1 MSNLQLESETYDYIS
16 GLGTTEERVLCEQVV
31 RFLFDDRSRKLKHI
45 SLGLLKAELDKK
57 VIPNDKMLFDV
68 VMHISSGAIRLLEM
82 KFKLVDM
89 EKDTEYLLT
98 HDEIHESMKCNVLYH
113 PNTGFEVP
121 NFKDK
126 VVVYFEASHILKAF
140 HEH

>member
-31 RFLFDDRSRKLKHI
+31 RFLFDDRSRKLRHI

-113 PNTGFEVP
+113 PNTGVEVP